1 MRNLIVKKIL
11 VKMSEEN
18 EIAEELFLRE
28 QLLQKEMA
36 LEQEQL
42 GKAQL
47 VKRLSEDV
55 KEPIEQLIQFS
66 NLALLRVKRKEY
78 SKVSS
83 YLAEMKLIA
92 EDLLI
97 YLNDLRELALLKSG
111 KSKFNLSEID
121 VKSLLRS
128 IQKKFQPIAENAS
141 VQLSFFMCAEEAYVL
156 GDEHK
161 LMKVMSIILA
171 KIIQEVQ
178 DGKTIKIKVI
188 KKDQKVDIR
197 IIDNKSSLFDKKT
210 LDQMYLKFEVS
221 QNKSFFPNFNL
232 SVCKEL
238 MLGQKGDFQIESEEN
253 GGMLFILTLL
263 ESKDF

>member
-1 MRNLIVKKIL
+1 
-11 VKMSEEN
+11 MSEVN
-18 EIAEELFLRE
+18 EIDEELFLRE

-36 LEQEQL
+36 LEQEQI

-47 VKRLSEDV
+47 IKRLSEDV

-66 NLALLRVKRKEY
+66 NLALLRMKRKEY
-78 SKVSS
+78 PKVSN
-83 YLAEMKLIA
+83 YLAEMKLIT

-111 KSKFNLSEID
+111 KSKFNLAEID

-128 IQKKFQPIAENAS
+128 IQKKFQPIAENAGM
-141 VQLSFFMCAEEAYVL
+141 QLSFFMCSEEAYVL

-171 KIIQEVQ
+171 KVIQDIKE
-178 DGKTIKIKVI
+178 GKIIKIKVF
-188 KKDQKVDIR
+188 KEEQKINIQ
-197 IIDNKSSLFDKKT
+197 IIDNKASHFEKKM
-210 LDQMYLKFEVS
+210 LDQMYLKFEIS

-238 MLGQKGDFQIESEEN
+238 MLGQKGDFQIESNEN
-253 GGMLFILTLL
+253 GETLFILTLI

>member
-1 MRNLIVKKIL
+1 
-11 VKMSEEN
+11 MSEVN
-18 EIAEELFLRE
+18 EVAEELFLRE

-36 LEQEQL
+36 LEQEQI

-47 VKRLSEDV
+47 IKRLSEDV

-66 NLALLRVKRKEY
+66 NLALLRMKRKEY
-78 SKVSS
+78 PKVSS
-83 YLAEMKLIA
+83 YLAEMKLIT

-111 KSKFNLSEID
+111 KSKFNLAEID

-128 IQKKFQPIAENAS
+128 IQKKFQPIAENAGMH
-141 VQLSFFMCAEEAYVL
+141 LSFFMCSEEAYVL

-161 LMKVMSIILA
+161 LMKVMSIIFA
-171 KIIQEVQ
+171 KVIQDVK
-178 DGKTIKIKVI
+178 DGKAIKIKVI
-188 KKDQKVDIR
+188 KEDQKINIQ
-197 IIDNKSSLFDKKT
+197 IIDNKASHFEKKM
-210 LDQMYLKFEVS
+210 LDQMYLKFEIS

-238 MLGQKGDFQIESEEN
+238 MLGQKGDFQIESNEN
-253 GGMLFILTLL
+253 GETLFILTLV
-263 ESKDF
+263 ESKNF